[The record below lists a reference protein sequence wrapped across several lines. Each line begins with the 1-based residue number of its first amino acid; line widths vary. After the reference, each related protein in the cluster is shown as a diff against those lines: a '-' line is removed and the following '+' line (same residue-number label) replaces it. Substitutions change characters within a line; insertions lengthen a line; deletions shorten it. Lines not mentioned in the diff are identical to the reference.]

1 MSRIKAS
8 TWRKRWHVAFDE
20 WVVAQRAER
29 KANAKMERIRSKW
42 LDAAGRERAAE
53 GIAAIGPTDEPTG
66 L

>member
-8 TWRKRWHVAFDE
+8 TWRKRWHAAFDE

-42 LDAAGRERAAE
+42 VDAAEQEIAAE
-53 GIAAIGPTDEPTG
+53 GIAAIGPTDGPVG